1 MGQAVEVTGL
11 TKTYATGKG
20 SPLLRAVDGIEFTVC
35 DGEVFGFLGP
45 NGAGKTTTIR
55 MLPASAGRLP
65 GSVVWD
71 FWSDCCWRRCAC
83 PRCWP
88 GSCWAA
94 WSSG

>member
-1 MGQAVEVTGL
+1 MDQAIEVTGL

-55 MLPASAGRLP
+55 MLPVSAGRRP
-65 GSVVWD
+65 AQRASWGWT
-71 FWSDCCWRRCAC
+71 WRPTCLASKSTSASCRK
-83 PRCWP
+83 PRTCTT
-88 GSCWAA
+88 S
-94 WSSG
+94 